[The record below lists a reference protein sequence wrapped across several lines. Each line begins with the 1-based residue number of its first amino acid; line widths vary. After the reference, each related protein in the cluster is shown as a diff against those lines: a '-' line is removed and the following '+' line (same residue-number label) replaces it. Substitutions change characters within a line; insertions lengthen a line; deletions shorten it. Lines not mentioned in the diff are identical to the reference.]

1 MDLNHPERTRPID
14 ERALYS
20 NSGSEVKE
28 EESTRIPGSEV
39 KKDETTKTPGSTRVT
54 GPLPTFPPLEHL
66 STRGSPAH
74 KKTAGPPLAQNSS
87 RVRRPDILIHNNTEQ
102 PSARYSNQTPFPPEK
117 ITHQPSARYSSQARF
132 PPARITQQP
141 WSDSSSEYSSS
152 EDEDPILYV
161 SKYER
166 FLKKSHRPSLRHATT
181 TQVIDDPTLMPPKKP
196 TSPKPHAVVQYPHRR
211 GRDDKPG
218 QAYHNSKAL
227 PRGREVRQ
235 DYERRPWLRRTTHY
249 GSGSPATVIVD
260 SPGETRAQKFYKDQ
274 IGFLSGRE
282 REIREKEGRER
293 GSSTTQA
300 VQTESEHSNGEIR
313 LRVDASAPLS
323 LSFNGDMEGRTL
335 QINPAEDGLADIIIS
350 GPGVKDEKNARSES
364 GFLQP
369 IDDYSQGLSHSSEPI
384 FSTPQSASTRPP
396 IVYQNESRRRLNT
409 LHRPMNFAHEA
420 QDQPPPPAEQ
430 VKARKGSNKMQPVEV
445 ASQTG
450 QTAFPSHEN
459 NFLDVSPAEPQTV
472 FPDGPP
478 PFPPETKPTQGQTE
492 LPRGHILEKQT
503 EKSPG
508 DPESIQDDLS
518 SFESEPAK
526 IVPPNAR
533 WTKIDRRL
541 VNPQALEEAK
551 ERFEERLD
559 CVIVLRVLTKVEIQ
573 TLANRTRDIREM
585 REANGK
591 SCSRS
596 STLR

>member
-1 MDLNHPERTRPID
+1 MGPNHPERAGPVD
-14 ERALYS
+14 EWALYP

-28 EESTRIPGSEV
+28 EEPTRIPGSGVREDEV
-39 KKDETTKTPGSTRVT
+39 TKTPGSTRIP
-54 GPLPTFPPLEHL
+54 GPLPAFPPLGHL
-66 STRGSPAH
+66 STHGSPVH

-87 RVRRPDILIHNNTEQ
+87 RVRRPGILIHNNT
-102 PSARYSNQTPFPPEK
+102 K
-117 ITHQPSARYSSQARF
+117 QPSARYSSQAPF

-141 WSDSSSEYSSS
+141 WSDSSSEYSSPEE
-152 EDEDPILYV
+152 EDSAASA
-161 SKYER
+161 SKYQR
-166 FLKKSHRPSLRHATT
+166 LSKKFHRPSIRHAIT
-181 TQVIDDPTLMPPKKP
+181 TQVIDDPTPMPPKKP
-196 TSPKPHAVVQYPHRR
+196 TSPNPHAVVQYPNRS
-211 GRDDKPG
+211 GSDDKPVK
-218 QAYHNSKAL
+218 AYHNPKAL

-235 DYERRPWLRRTTHY
+235 DHGRRALLRKTTYY
-249 GSGSPATVIVD
+249 GSGSPATVIVE
-260 SPGETRAQKFYKDQ
+260 SPGATRAQKFYKDQ

-282 REIREKEGRER
+282 REIREKEGCER

-313 LRVDASAPLS
+313 LRVDASSPLS

-335 QINPAEDGLADIIIS
+335 QINPAEDGLADIIIG
-350 GPGVKDEKNARSES
+350 GPRVKDEKNARSES

-369 IDDYSQGLSHSSEPI
+369 IDDYSQRLSRSSGPI
-384 FSTPQSASTRPP
+384 SSTQQSGSTRPP
-396 IVYQNESRRRLNT
+396 IVYQNESRRRLKT
-409 LHRPMNFAHEA
+409 LYWPMNFAHEA
-420 QDQPPPPAEQ
+420 QDQPPPPAGQ
-430 VKARKGSNKMQPVEV
+430 VKVRKGSNKMQPVEV

-459 NFLDVSPAEPQTV
+459 NLPDVSSAGPQTV
-472 FPDGPP
+472 SPDDPP
-478 PFPPETKPTQGQTE
+478 PSPPKTKPTHSQTE
-492 LPRGHILEKQT
+492 LPRGHILEKPT
-503 EKSPG
+503 EKSPDG
-508 DPESIQDDLS
+508 PESIQDDLS
-518 SFESEPAK
+518 SFEIEPAK

-591 SCSRS
+591 LCSRS
-596 STLR
+596 MRV